1 MGLFDAFVND
11 KSNLWPGHI
20 LETMDEFETILKASF
35 SIPQLIFKHS
45 TRCNISHIVKNDFIS
60 NYGFSSDDFGLW
72 HLDLLAHRTVSN
84 AISQQ
89 LGVVHQSPQLIVIK
103 NGKALKSAS
112 HENIRDV
119 LLSKFL
125 N

>member
-1 MGLFDAFVND
+1 MGLFNTFLND
-11 KSNLWPGHI
+11 KSSLWPGHT
-20 LETMDEFETILKASF
+20 LKTMDEFDTILKASF

-72 HLDLLAHRTVSN
+72 YLDLLAHRTVSN
-84 AISQQ
+84 AIAQH
-89 LGVVHQSPQLIVIK
+89 LGVAHQSPQLIVIK
-103 NGKALKSAS
+103 NGKALKYAS
-112 HENIRDV
+112 HENVRDV
-119 LLSKFL
+119 LLGKFL

>member
-11 KSNLWPGHI
+11 KSNLWPGQI

-72 HLDLLAHRTVSN
+72 HLDLLVHRTVSN

>member
-11 KSNLWPGHI
+11 NSNLWPGHT

-72 HLDLLAHRTVSN
+72 HLDLLAHRNCFQYHRPALGSSTS
-84 AISQQ
+84 ISSTYCYKKRKGTKEC
-89 LGVVHQSPQLIVIK
+89 LSRKYKGCIVK
-103 NGKALKSAS
+103 
-112 HENIRDV
+112 
-119 LLSKFL
+119 
-125 N
+125 

>member
-11 KSNLWPGHI
+11 KSNLWPGHT
-20 LETMDEFETILKASF
+20 LETMDEFETILKVSF
-35 SIPQLIFKHS
+35 AIPQLIFKHS

-72 HLDLLAHRTVSN
+72 YLDLLAHRTVSN
-84 AISQQ
+84 AIAEH

-103 NGKALKSAS
+103 NGKTLESAS
-112 HENIRDV
+112 YENINNL
-119 LLSKFL
+119 LLSEFL